1 MEDYRYFTVVPDN
14 FNYEDVLAKNQI
26 NLAENKKLKKII
38 ILTGICILIASIYLV
53 NEEMNKKL
61 AVFKAASFQIL

>member
-14 FNYEDVLAKNQI
+14 FNYEVVLAKNQI
-26 NLAENKKLKKII
+26 YQAENKNLKKII

-53 NEEMNKKL
+53 NEEMNKKTR
-61 AVFKAASFQIL
+61 SI